1 MDRTN
6 PEVLDD
12 VQAEPFLSFVDY
24 ILLALL
30 LGGAAYWLLKN
41 KKKEPPTSVK
51 SYSIQ

>member
-1 MDRTN
+1 MDTSN
-6 PEVLDD
+6 PEVVDAI
-12 VQAEPFLSFVDY
+12 QAEPFLSFVDY